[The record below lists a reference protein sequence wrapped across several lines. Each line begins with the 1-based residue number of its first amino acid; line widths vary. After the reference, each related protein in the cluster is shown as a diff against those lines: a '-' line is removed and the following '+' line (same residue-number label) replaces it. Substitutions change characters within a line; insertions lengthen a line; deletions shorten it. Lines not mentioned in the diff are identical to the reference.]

1 MANILC
7 RVSGGG
13 AASGTAKR
21 ENVLNGKTFAADDG
35 SDLVG
40 SMPDNTGINTNG
52 NCPGISKNLPTVPSR
67 KGSNLQQTVNTVN
80 ENIIS
85 IAPPK
90 GYYSGGEYVSAP
102 SSQFGNAIKEH
113 VLKTDTFTSLNGLN
127 TAGTMENHGSNTQMN
142 SVGRN
147 GDNLYIRIP
156 QGAYLQNAGSGYPEI
171 QGAASEFI
179 KQLNVASISSFNA
192 AQVGSQQIRLTWAKP
207 SRGGLYSGVR
217 ICGKQGGWPSN
228 PDDGSIRLD
237 TGDTYYDTGRVGTG
251 MWYFRAWSY
260 FTYYN
265 NQRKYIDNPAQAS
278 INNVTILGSKD
289 FTYSQSWQ
297 VPSLVRSIQVFLVG
311 GGGGTPNLY
320 SSGDNSEWGGGG
332 GGGYTSTGYL
342 NVTPGESLSINVGA
356 GGGVGGTGGTSSI
369 YRGGTQLISAGGGN
383 PGGGPGG
390 NGGSGGGAGAYR
402 NAGNGGRNGGN
413 GEAPSSKY
421 SPTGIGY
428 GQGRTTHCPWDDIAY
443 AGGGG
448 GGSEWSSEVGSAW
461 DGGGSGGSVND
472 ASNGQAN
479 TGGGAG
485 GSGHGDS
492 IGASHGRSG
501 GSGIVRIRWY

>member
-52 NCPGISKNLPTVPSR
+52 NCPGISKNLPTIPSR

-228 PDDGSIRLD
+228 PEDGSIRFD
-237 TGDTYYDTGRVGTG
+237 TGDTYYDTAGVGTG

-278 INNVTILGSKD
+278 INNVTISGSKD

-311 GGGGTPNLY
+311 GGGGTPNL
-320 SSGDNSEWGGGG
+320 SSSNGSQYGGGG
-332 GGGYTSTGYL
+332 GGGYTNSAYI
-342 NVTPGESLSINVGA
+342 NVTPGETLSINVGA
-356 GGGVGGTGGTSSI
+356 GGGIGGGGGASSV
-369 YRGGTQLISAGGGN
+369 YRGGICLISADGGQAGN
-383 PGGGPGG
+383 DPRGGS
-390 NGGSGGGAGAYR
+390 GGSGGGAGGYSY
-402 NAGNGGRNGGN
+402 GGPGGRNGGN
-413 GEAPSSKY
+413 GESSRD
-421 SPTGIGY
+421 SSDVGI
-428 GQGRTTHCPWDDIAY
+428 GQGRSTHCPWDDIAY
-443 AGGGG
+443 SGGGG
-448 GGSEWSSEVGSAW
+448 GGSAKYNYGGNAW
-461 DGGGSGGSVND
+461 DGGGRGGDQESAN
-472 ASNGQAN
+472 NGTAN

-485 GSGHGDS
+485 GSGHNS
-492 IGASHGRSG
+492 NHSFAPGRTG